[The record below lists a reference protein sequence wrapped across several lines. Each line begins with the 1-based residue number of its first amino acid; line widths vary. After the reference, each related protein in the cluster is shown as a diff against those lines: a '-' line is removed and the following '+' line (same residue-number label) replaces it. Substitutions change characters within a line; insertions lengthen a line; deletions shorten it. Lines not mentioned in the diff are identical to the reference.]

1 MSITRAMFSGLTGL
15 NANSQ
20 TIGVTGNNIANVN
33 TTSFK
38 RSQAHFETQVSQ
50 TLKNGSAPST
60 ALGGTNPAQA
70 GLGTRLAAITRD
82 FSDGGLQPTGVAT
95 HAAIEGSG
103 FFVVEQGGSRRF
115 TRDGTFQL
123 DRDFN
128 LVTNSGARV
137 QGYGV
142 DTDFNVVPGLLQD
155 INIPLG
161 VLTIAQATENVNI
174 GGNLNTGGDVAT
186 QGSLIESEAL
196 YSDAAATVPAT
207 AADALTSLFGAD
219 GSARF
224 PAGAVLNVGT
234 ITRGGA
240 ELPSRTFEINA
251 TNTTDSDANGT
262 TLGDF
267 LTFMQDITGIDT
279 TATNAPGVTVNALG
293 QVIVESNTGTANQIL
308 IDPGDIIASSGGVNS
323 QPFTSPWTIVQEATG
338 ESARTSFIAYDSLGN
353 PLNIDMITVLEDKN
367 STGTEWNFYIH
378 SDDDSDLNK
387 FLSRGSLSFD
397 TNGQFTLAQ
406 GGSFVIDRTNSGAL
420 DPQNITLQFTDPNGT
435 LGSLTALSGLDT
447 SQVNSLQ
454 QDGTP
459 IGTLEDFS
467 ISEDGTI
474 TGVFS
479 NSLLRD
485 LGQLPLA
492 MFSNT
497 AGLSE
502 VGGNMYQNASN
513 SGSPQIVAGGTGGSG
528 RVIGRALELS
538 NVDLAQ
544 EFISLISAQT
554 GFSANSRIISTS
566 DQMIQELLATIR

>member
-20 TIGVTGNNIANVN
+20 TIGVAGNNIANVN

-50 TLKNGSAPST
+50 TLKNGSAPSS

-95 HAAIEGSG
+95 HAAVEGNG
-103 FFVVEQGGSRRF
+103 FFIVEKGGSTRF

-128 LVTNSGARV
+128 LVTSSGARV
-137 QGYGV
+137 QGFGV
-142 DTDFNVVPGLLQD
+142 DTDFNVVPGVLQD
-155 INIPLG
+155 VNIPLG

-186 QGSLIESEAL
+186 QGSIIESEAL
-196 YSDAAATVPAT
+196 YSDALATTPAVAT
-207 AADALTSLFGAD
+207 DLLTSLFGSD

-234 ITRGGA
+234 LTRGGA
-240 ELPSRTFEINA
+240 ELPSRSFEIGA
-251 TNTTDSDANGT
+251 ANTTGSDAFGT

-267 LTFMQDITGIDT
+267 MTFIQDITGIDT
-279 TATNAPGVTVNALG
+279 TTANAPGVTVNALG
-293 QVIVESNTGTANQIL
+293 QVVVESNSGTANELL
-308 IDPGDIIASSGGVNS
+308 IDPGDIIASVGGVNS
-323 QPFTSPWTIVQEATG
+323 QPFTSPWTILQEATG

-367 STGTEWNFYIH
+367 STGTQWNFYIH

-406 GGSFVIDRTNSGAL
+406 GGSFVIDRTNTGAL
-420 DPQNITLQFTDPNGT
+420 DPQNITLQFTDPKGT

-497 AGLSE
+497 AGLQE
-502 VGGNMYQNASN
+502 VGGNLYANASN
-513 SGSPQIVAGGTGGSG
+513 SGSPQIVAGGTSGAG

>member
-20 TIGVTGNNIANVN
+20 TIGVAGNNIANVN

-50 TLKNGSAPST
+50 TLKNGSAPSS

-95 HAAIEGSG
+95 HAAIEGNG
-103 FFVVEQGGSRRF
+103 FFIVEQSGSRRF

-128 LVTNSGARV
+128 LVTSNGARV

-155 INIPLG
+155 LNIPLG

-186 QGSLIESEAL
+186 QGSIVESEAL
-196 YSDAAATVPAT
+196 YSDALATTPAV
-207 AADALTSLFGAD
+207 AGDALTSLFGAD

-224 PAGAVLNVGT
+224 PAGSVLNFGT

-240 ELPSRTFEINA
+240 ELPSRSFEVNGA
-251 TNTTDSDANGT
+251 NTTDSDGFGT

-267 LTFMQDITGIDT
+267 MSFLEDITGIDT
-279 TATNAPGVTVNALG
+279 TAANLPGVTVNALG
-293 QVIVESNTGTANQIL
+293 QVVVESNTGTANEL
-308 IDPGDIIASSGGVNS
+308 LLDPGDIIANAGTVNT
-323 QPFTSPWTIVQEATG
+323 QPFTSPWTTVQEATG
-338 ESARTSFIAYDSLGN
+338 ESARTSFISYDSLGN
-353 PLNIDMITVLEDKN
+353 PLNIDMITVLSDKN
-367 STGTEWNFYIH
+367 STGTEWEFYIH

-406 GGSFVIDRTNSGAL
+406 GASFVIDRTATGAL
-420 DPQNITLQFTDPNGT
+420 DPQNINLQFTDPNGT

-497 AGLSE
+497 AGLQE
-502 VGGNMYQNASN
+502 VGGNLYANASN

-566 DQMIQELLATIR
+566 DQMIQELLSTIR

>member
-1 MSITRAMFSGLTGL
+1 MFSGLTGL

-20 TIGVTGNNIANVN
+20 TIGVAGNNIANVN

-60 ALGGTNPAQA
+60 SLGGTNPAQA

-95 HAAIEGSG
+95 HAAVEGNG
-103 FFVVEQGGSRRF
+103 FFIVEKGGSTRF

-128 LVTNSGARV
+128 LVTSSGARV

-155 INIPLG
+155 VNIPLG

-186 QGSLIESEAL
+186 QGSIIESEAL
-196 YSDAAATVPAT
+196 YSDAGATTPAV
-207 AADALTSLFGAD
+207 AGDLLTSLFGSD

-224 PAGAVLNVGT
+224 PAGAVINVGT
-234 ITRGGA
+234 VTRGGA
-240 ELPSRTFEINA
+240 ELPARSFEVGA
-251 TNTTDSDANGT
+251 ANTTDSDAFGT

-267 LTFMQDITGIDT
+267 MTFLQDITGIDT
-279 TATNAPGVTVNALG
+279 TATNAPGISVNALG
-293 QVIVESNTGTANQIL
+293 QVVVESNMGTANQLL
-308 IDPGDIIASSGGVNS
+308 IDPGDIIASTGAVNS

-353 PLNIDMITVLEDKN
+353 PLNIDMITVLGDKN
-367 STGTEWNFYIH
+367 STGTEWDFYIH
-378 SDDDSDLNK
+378 SNDDSDLNK
-387 FLSRGSLSFD
+387 FLSRGSLTFD
-397 TNGQFTLAQ
+397 TSGQFTLAQ
-406 GGSFVIDRTNSGAL
+406 GGSFVIDRTDTGAL

-497 AGLSE
+497 AGLQE
-502 VGGNMYQNASN
+502 VGGNLYANGSN
-513 SGSPQIVAGGTGGSG
+513 SGSPQIVAGGTSGAG

>member
-20 TIGVTGNNIANVN
+20 TIGVAGNNIANVN

-50 TLKNGSAPST
+50 TLKNGSAPSS

-82 FSDGGLQPTGVAT
+82 FSDGGLQPTGVPT
-95 HAAIEGSG
+95 HAAIEGNG
-103 FFVVEQGGSRRF
+103 FFIVEKGGSRRF

-123 DRDFN
+123 DRDYN

-155 INIPLG
+155 VNIPLG
-161 VLTIAQATENVNI
+161 ILTIAQATENVNI
-174 GGNLNTGGDVAT
+174 GGNLNTGGNVAT
-186 QGSLIESEAL
+186 QGSIIESEPL
-196 YSDAAATVPAT
+196 YSDAAATIPAVPT
-207 AADALTSLFGAD
+207 DALTSLFGAD

-224 PAGAVLNVGT
+224 PTGAVLNVGT

-240 ELPSRTFEINA
+240 ELPSRTFEVGA
-251 TNTTDSDANGT
+251 ANTTGSNAFGT

-267 LTFMQDITGIDT
+267 MTFIQDITGIDT
-279 TATNAPGVTVNALG
+279 TTSNAPGVTVNPLG
-293 QVIVESNTGTANQIL
+293 RVVVESNMGTANEIL
-308 IDPGDIIASSGGVNS
+308 IDPGDIIANVGGVNT
-323 QPFTSPWTIVQEATG
+323 QPFTSPWSTIQEADG
-338 ESARTSFIAYDSLGN
+338 ESARASFITYDSLGN
-353 PLNIDMITVLEDKN
+353 PMNIDMITVLNDKN
-367 STGTEWNFYIH
+367 STGTEWDFYIH

-387 FLSRGSLSFD
+387 FLSRGALSFD

-406 GGSFVIDRTNSGAL
+406 GASFVIDRTNTGAL
-420 DPQNITLQFTDPNGT
+420 DPQNINLQFQDPTGT
-435 LGSLTALSGLDT
+435 LGSLTALSGLNT

-502 VGGNMYQNASN
+502 AGGNLYANASN

-566 DQMIQELLATIR
+566 DQMIQELLSTIR

>member
-20 TIGVTGNNIANVN
+20 TIGVAGNNIANVN

-50 TLKNGSAPST
+50 TLKNGSAPSA

-103 FFVVEQGGSRRF
+103 FFVVEKGGSTRF

-137 QGYGV
+137 QGFGV
-142 DTDFNVVPGLLQD
+142 DTDFNVVPGLLTD

-186 QGSLIESEAL
+186 QGSIIESEAL
-196 YSDAAATVPAT
+196 FSDAGATTPAV
-207 AADALTSLFGAD
+207 AGDALSSLFGSD

-224 PAGAVLNVGT
+224 PAGAVLTLGT

-251 TNTTDSDANGT
+251 ANTTNSDGNGT

-267 LTFMQDITGIDT
+267 MAFIEDITGIDT
-279 TATNAPGVTVNALG
+279 TTANAPGVTVNAAG
-293 QVIVESNTGTANQIL
+293 QVIVESNTGTANQLL
-308 IDPGDIIASSGGVNS
+308 IDPGDIIANSGGVNT
-323 QPFTSPWTIVQEATG
+323 QPFTSPWTIAQEADG

-353 PLNIDMITVLEDKN
+353 PLNIDMITVLGDKN
-367 STGTEWNFYIH
+367 STGTEWEFYIH

-406 GGSFVIDRTNSGAL
+406 GASFVIDRTATGAL
-420 DPQNITLQFTDPNGT
+420 DPQNVTLQFTDPNGT

-497 AGLSE
+497 AGLVE
-502 VGGNMYQNASN
+502 VGGNLYANASN

>member
-20 TIGVTGNNIANVN
+20 IIGVSGNNIANVN

-50 TLKNGSAPST
+50 TLKNGSAPSA

-82 FSDGGLQPTGVAT
+82 FSDGGLQPTGVST
-95 HAAIEGSG
+95 HVAVEGAG
-103 FFVVEQGGSRRF
+103 FFIAEDSGSQRF

-128 LVTNSGARV
+128 LVTNGGARV

-142 DTDFNVVPGLLQD
+142 DTQFNVVEGLLQD
-155 INIPLG
+155 VNIPLG
-161 VLTIAQATENVNI
+161 ILTIAQATTNVNI

-186 QGSLIESEAL
+186 QGSIVEAEPL
-196 YSDAAATVPAT
+196 YSDALATTPAVAT
-207 AADALTSLFGAD
+207 DLLTSLFGAD

-224 PAGAVLNVGT
+224 PAGAVLTFGN

-240 ELPSRTFEINA
+240 ELPDRTFEVGA
-251 TNTTDSDANGT
+251 ANTTESDGNGT
-262 TLGDF
+262 TLGDM
-267 LTFMQDITGIDT
+267 LTFLNDILGIDGLQSNT
-279 TATNAPGVTVNALG
+279 PGVSVNALG
-293 QVIVESNTGTANQIL
+293 QVTVESNTGTANQIL
-308 IDPGDIIASSGGVNS
+308 IDPGDIIASSGGVNT
-323 QPFTSPWTIVQEATG
+323 QPFSLPWTIAQEATG
-338 ESARTSFIAYDSLGN
+338 ESIRTNFIAYDSLGN
-353 PLNIDMITVLEDKN
+353 PMSIDMITVLEDKN
-367 STGTEWNFYIH
+367 STGTEWRFYIH
-378 SDDDSDLNK
+378 SEDDTDLNK
-387 FLSRGSLSFD
+387 YLSNGTLSFD

-406 GGSFVIDRTNSGAL
+406 GGSFVIDRTNTGSL

-435 LGSLTALSGLDT
+435 LGSLTALSGQNV
-447 SQVNSLQ
+447 SQVNSLR

-467 ISEDGTI
+467 VSEDGTV

-485 LGQLPLA
+485 LGRLPLA

-497 AGLSE
+497 AGLIE
-502 VGGNMYQNASN
+502 TGGNLYANSSN
-513 SGSPQIVAGGTGGSG
+513 SGSPQIVQAGTGGSG
-528 RVIGRALELS
+528 RTIGRAVELS

-566 DQMIQELLATIR
+566 DQMIQELLATVR

>member
-1 MSITRAMFSGLTGL
+1 MSITRAMFAGLTGL

-20 TIGVTGNNIANVN
+20 TIGVAGNNIANVN

-50 TLKNGSAPST
+50 TLKNGSAPSA

-82 FSDGGLQPTGVAT
+82 FSDGGLQPTGVST
-95 HAAIEGSG
+95 HVAVEGAG
-103 FFVVEQGGSRRF
+103 FFIAEKAGSQRF

-128 LVTNSGARV
+128 LVTNGGARV

-142 DTDFNVVPGLLQD
+142 DSTFNVVEGLLQD
-155 INIPLG
+155 MNIPLG

-186 QGSLIESEAL
+186 QGAVVESEAL
-196 YSDAAATVPAT
+196 FSDPGATTPAVST
-207 AADALTSLFGAD
+207 DLLTSLVGAD
-219 GSARF
+219 LSARF
-224 PAGAVLNVGT
+224 PAGAVLTVGNV
-234 ITRGGA
+234 TRGGA
-240 ELPSRTFEINA
+240 ELPSRTFEVNA
-251 TNTTDSDANGT
+251 SNTTGSDANGT

-267 LTFMQDITGIDT
+267 TAFVQDILGIDT
-279 TATNAPGVTVNALG
+279 GQANAPGVSVNASG
-293 QVIVESNTGTANQIL
+293 QVVVELNTGTANEIL
-308 IDPGDIIASSGGVNS
+308 FDPGDIIASSGGVNT
-323 QPFTSPWTIVQEATG
+323 QPFSQPWTIAQQATG
-338 ESARTSFIAYDSLGN
+338 ESVRTNFIAYDSLGN
-353 PLNIDMITVLEDKN
+353 PMSIDLITVLEDKN
-367 STGTEWNFYIH
+367 STGTQWRFYVH
-378 SDDDSDLNK
+378 SEDDTDLNK
-387 FLSRGSLSFD
+387 YLSNGTLSFD
-397 TNGQFTLAQ
+397 TNGQFVLAQ
-406 GGSFVIDRTNSGAL
+406 GGSFVVDRTNTGSL

-435 LGSLTALSGLDT
+435 LGSLTALSGQDT
-447 SQVNSLQ
+447 SQVNSLR

-485 LGQLPLA
+485 LGRMPLA
-492 MFSNT
+492 MFSNN
-497 AGLSE
+497 AGLVE
-502 VGGNMYQNASN
+502 VGGNLYANSSN
-513 SGSPQIVAGGTGGSG
+513 SGSPQIVQAGTGGSG
-528 RVIGRALELS
+528 RTIGRAIELS

-566 DQMIQELLATIR
+566 DQMIQELLATVR

>member
-15 NANSQ
+15 SANSQ
-20 TIGVTGNNIANVN
+20 TIGVAGNNIANVN

-50 TLKNGSAPST
+50 TLKNGSAPSS

-103 FFVVEQGGSRRF
+103 FYVVEQAGSQRY

-123 DRDFN
+123 DRDYN
-128 LVTNSGARV
+128 LVTSSGARV

-142 DTDFNVVPGLLQD
+142 DNDFNVVPGLLQD
-155 INIPLG
+155 VNIPLG

-186 QGSLIESEAL
+186 QGSIIESEAF
-196 YSDAAATVPAT
+196 YSDAGATTPAV
-207 AADALTSLFGAD
+207 AGDLLTDLFGSD

-224 PAGAVLNVGT
+224 PAGAVLNVGAM
-234 ITRGGA
+234 TRGGA
-240 ELPSRTFEINA
+240 ELPARSFEIGA
-251 TNTTDSDANGT
+251 ANTTDSDAFGT

-267 LTFMQDITGIDT
+267 MTFLQDITGIDT
-279 TATNAPGVTVNALG
+279 TAANAPGVSVNALG
-293 QVIVESNTGTANQIL
+293 QVVVESNTGTANQLL

-323 QPFTSPWTIVQEATG
+323 QPFTTPWTIAQQATG
-338 ESARTSFIAYDSLGN
+338 ESARTSFIAYDSLGSAM
-353 PLNIDMITVLEDKN
+353 NIDLITVLGDKN
-367 STGTEWNFYIH
+367 STGTEWDFYVH

-406 GGSFVIDRTNSGAL
+406 GASFVIDRTNSGAL
-420 DPQNITLQFTDPNGT
+420 DPQNINLQFTDPNGT
-435 LGSLTALSGLDT
+435 LGSLTALSGQDS

-497 AGLSE
+497 AGLAE
-502 VGGNMYQNASN
+502 VGGNMYANAAN
-513 SGSPQIVAGGTGGSG
+513 SGSPQIVSGGTGGAG
-528 RVIGRALELS
+528 RIIGRALELS

>member
-20 TIGVTGNNIANVN
+20 TIGVAGNNIANVN

-50 TLKNGSAPST
+50 TLKNGSAPSSG
-60 ALGGTNPAQA
+60 LGGTNPAQA

-95 HAAIEGSG
+95 HAAVEGSG
-103 FFVVEQGGSRRF
+103 FFIVEKGGSQRY

-128 LVTNSGARV
+128 LVNNNGGRV
-137 QGYGV
+137 QGFGV
-142 DTDFNVVPGLLQD
+142 DTDFQVVEGLLQD

-161 VLTIAQATENVNI
+161 VLTIAQATRNVNI
-174 GGNLNTGGDVAT
+174 GGNLNTGGDVAVN
-186 QGSLIESEAL
+186 GSMIVSEAL
-196 YSDAAATVPAT
+196 YSDPGATVPAV
-207 AADALTSLFGAD
+207 AADALTGLVGSGGA
-219 GSARF
+219 ARF
-224 PAGAVLNVGT
+224 PAGAVITISNV
-234 ITRGGA
+234 TRGGA
-240 ELPSRTFEINA
+240 SLPARTFEVNA
-251 TNTTDSDANGT
+251 ANTTNSDDNGT

-267 LTFMQDITGIDT
+267 MQFIQDITGIDT
-279 TATNAPGVTVNALG
+279 AQANAPGVTVNGLG
-293 QVIVESNTGTANQIL
+293 QVVVESNTGTANEIL
-308 IDPGDIIASSGGVNS
+308 IDPGDIIANAGGVNT
-323 QPFTSPWTIVQEATG
+323 QPFSAPWTIAQEADG
-338 ESARTSFIAYDSLGN
+338 ESIRTNFIAYDSLGN
-353 PLNIDMITVLEDKN
+353 AMSIDMITVLEDKN
-367 STGTEWNFYIH
+367 STGTQWRFYVH
-378 SDDDSDLNK
+378 SDDDTDLNK
-387 FLSRGSLSFD
+387 YLSNGTLSFD
-397 TNGQFTLAQ
+397 TNGQFTIAQ
-406 GGSFVIDRTNSGAL
+406 GNSFVIDRTNTGSL

-435 LGSLTALSGLDT
+435 LGSLTALSGQEV
-447 SQVNSLQ
+447 SQVNSLR

-467 ISEDGTI
+467 ISENGTI

-485 LGQLPLA
+485 LGRIPLA
-492 MFSNT
+492 MFSNN
-497 AGLSE
+497 AGLLE
-502 VGGNMYQNASN
+502 VGGNLYANTSN
-513 SGSPQIVAGGTGGSG
+513 SGSPQIVNPGTGGSG

-566 DQMIQELLATIR
+566 DQMIQELLATLR

>member
-20 TIGVTGNNIANVN
+20 TIGVAGNNIANVN

-50 TLKNGSAPST
+50 TLKNGSAPSS

-103 FFVVEQGGSRRF
+103 FFIVEKGGSMRF

-137 QGYGV
+137 QGFGV

-161 VLTIAQATENVNI
+161 VLTIAQATETVNI

-196 YSDAAATVPAT
+196 YSDPAGTVPAT
-207 AADALTSLFGAD
+207 AADLLTSLVGAD
-219 GSARF
+219 LSARF
-224 PAGAVLNVGT
+224 PAGAVITVGT

-251 TNTTDSDANGT
+251 TNTTNSDANGT

-267 LTFMQDITGIDT
+267 MAFIEDITGIDT
-279 TATNAPGVTVNALG
+279 TQPNAPGVSVNALG
-293 QVIVESNTGTANQIL
+293 QVVVESNTGEANEIL
-308 IDPGDIIASSGGVNS
+308 IDPGDIIANVSGVNS
-323 QPFTSPWTIVQEATG
+323 QPFTSPWTIVQEANG
-338 ESARTSFIAYDSLGN
+338 ESARTSFITYDSLGN
-353 PLNIDMITVLEDKN
+353 PMNIDMITVLEDKN
-367 STGTEWNFYIH
+367 STGTQWRFYMH

-387 FLSRGSLSFD
+387 FLSNGTLSFD

-406 GGSFVIDRTNSGAL
+406 GASFVIDRTNTGAL

-497 AGLSE
+497 AGLTE
-502 VGGNMYQNASN
+502 VGGNLYANASN

>member
-20 TIGVTGNNIANVN
+20 TIGVAGNNIANVN

-50 TLKNGSAPST
+50 TLKNGSAPSSV
-60 ALGGTNPAQA
+60 LGGTNPAQA

-82 FSDGGLQPTGVAT
+82 FADGGLQPTGVAT
-95 HAAIEGSG
+95 HAAIEGNG
-103 FFVVEQGGSRRF
+103 FFIVEQSGSRRF
-115 TRDGTFQL
+115 SRDGTFQL
-123 DRDFN
+123 DRDYN
-128 LVTNSGARV
+128 LVTSSGARV

-174 GGNLNTGGDVAT
+174 GGNLNTGGDAAT

-196 YSDAAATVPAT
+196 YSDATATTPAV
-207 AADALTSLFGAD
+207 AGDLLTSLFGAD

-224 PAGAVLNVGT
+224 PAGAVLNLGT

-240 ELPSRTFEINA
+240 ELPSRTFEINT
-251 TNTTDSDANGT
+251 TNTTNSDAIGT

-267 LTFMQDITGIDT
+267 MAFIEDITGIDT
-279 TATNAPGVTVNALG
+279 TASNAPGVTVNALG
-293 QVIVESNTGTANQIL
+293 QVVVESNTGTANQLL
-308 IDPGDIIASSGGVNS
+308 IDPGDIIANSGGVNS
-323 QPFTSPWTIVQEATG
+323 QPFTSPWTIAQEATG

-406 GGSFVIDRTNSGAL
+406 GGSFVIDRTDTGAL
-420 DPQNITLQFTDPNGT
+420 DPQNVTLQFTDPNGT

-497 AGLSE
+497 SGLVE
-502 VGGNMYQNASN
+502 VGGNMYANASN
-513 SGSPQIVAGGTGGSG
+513 SGSPQIVAGGTGGAG
-528 RVIGRALELS
+528 RIIGRALELS

-566 DQMIQELLATIR
+566 DQMIQELLSTIR

>member
-1 MSITRAMFSGLTGL
+1 MSITRALFSGLTGL

-20 TIGVTGNNIANVN
+20 TIGVAGNNIANVN

-38 RSQAHFETQVSQ
+38 RSQAFFETQVSQ

-95 HAAIEGSG
+95 HAAVEGAG
-103 FFVVEQGGSRRF
+103 FFIVEQSGSQLF

-128 LVTNSGARV
+128 LVTNNGARV

-142 DTDFNVVPGLLQD
+142 DSDFQVVPGVLQD

-161 VLTIAQATENVNI
+161 VLTIAQATETVNI

-186 QGSLIESEAL
+186 QGSIIESEAL
-196 YSDAAATVPAT
+196 YSDAFATTPAV
-207 AADALTSLFGAD
+207 AGDLLTSLFGSD

-240 ELPSRTFEINA
+240 ELPTRSFEINT
-251 TNTTDSDANGT
+251 TNTTNSDQFGT

-267 LTFMQDITGIDT
+267 MAFIEDITGIDT
-279 TATNAPGVTVNALG
+279 TTANAPGVTVNALG
-293 QVIVESNTGTANQIL
+293 QVVVESNTGDANELL
-308 IDPGDIIASSGGVNS
+308 IDPGDIIASSGGVNT

-353 PLNIDMITVLEDKN
+353 PLNIDMITVLNDKN
-367 STGTEWNFYIH
+367 STGTQWDFYIH

-406 GGSFVIDRTNSGAL
+406 GASFVIDRTNTGAL
-420 DPQNITLQFTDPNGT
+420 DPQNITLEFTDPNGT

-447 SQVNSLQ
+447 SQVNSLR

-497 AGLSE
+497 AGLNE
-502 VGGNMYQNASN
+502 VGGNLYQNASN
-513 SGSPQIVAGGTGGSG
+513 SGSPQIVTGGTGGSG

-566 DQMIQELLATIR
+566 DQLIQELLASIR

>member
-20 TIGVTGNNIANVN
+20 TIGVAGNNIANVN

-50 TLKNGSAPST
+50 TLKNGSAPSSV
-60 ALGGTNPAQA
+60 LGGTNPAQA

-95 HAAIEGSG
+95 HAAVEGNG
-103 FFVVEQGGSRRF
+103 FFIVEQSGSRRF

-128 LVTNSGARV
+128 LVTSSGARV

-142 DTDFNVVPGLLQD
+142 DTDFTVVPGLLQD
-155 INIPLG
+155 VNIPLG

-174 GGNLNTGGDVAT
+174 GGNLNTGGNVAT
-186 QGSLIESEAL
+186 QGSIIESEAL
-196 YSDAAATVPAT
+196 FSDAGATTPAV
-207 AADALTSLFGAD
+207 AGDALTSLFGAD

-224 PAGAVLNVGT
+224 PAGAVLNLGT

-240 ELPSRTFEINA
+240 ELPSRSFEINA
-251 TNTTDSDANGT
+251 VNTTDSDGNGT

-267 LTFMQDITGIDT
+267 MAFIEDITGIDT
-279 TATNAPGVTVNALG
+279 TASNAPGVTVNALG
-293 QVIVESNTGTANQIL
+293 QVIVESNTGVANQLL
-308 IDPGDIIASSGGVNS
+308 IDPGDIIANSGGVNS
-323 QPFTSPWTIVQEATG
+323 QPFTSPWNIAQEADG

-387 FLSRGSLSFD
+387 FMSRGSLSFD

-406 GGSFVIDRTNSGAL
+406 GGSFVIDRTDTGSL

-467 ISEDGTI
+467 VSEDGTI

-502 VGGNMYQNASN
+502 VGGNMYANASN

-566 DQMIQELLATIR
+566 DQMIQELLSTIR

>member
-1 MSITRAMFSGLTGL
+1 MSITSALFSGLTGL
-15 NANSQ
+15 NASSQ
-20 TIGVTGNNIANVN
+20 TIGVAGNNIANVN

-38 RSQAHFETQVSQ
+38 RSQANFETQVSQ
-50 TLKNGSAPST
+50 TLSNGSAPNGT
-60 ALGGTNPAQA
+60 LGGTNPAQV

-103 FFVVEQGGSRRF
+103 FFIVDQGGSQRF

-128 LVTNSGARV
+128 LVTNGGARV
-137 QGYGV
+137 QGFGV

-174 GGNLNTGGDVAT
+174 GGNLNAGGDVAT
-186 QGSLIESEAL
+186 QGSIIESEPL
-196 YSDAAATVPAT
+196 FSDATGTTPAV
-207 AADALTSLFGAD
+207 AGDALSSLFGAD

-224 PAGAVLNVGT
+224 PDGAVLSLGT

-240 ELPSRTFEINA
+240 ELPSRTFEVGA
-251 TNTTDSDANGT
+251 ANTTDSDGNGT

-267 LTFMQDITGIDT
+267 LAFVEDITGIDT
-279 TATNAPGVTVNALG
+279 TASNSPGVTVNALG
-293 QVIVESNTGTANQIL
+293 QVVVESNTGTANQLL
-308 IDPGDIIASSGGVNS
+308 IDPGDIIANFNGVNS
-323 QPFTSPWTIVQEATG
+323 QPFTSPWEIIQEADG
-338 ESARTSFIAYDSLGN
+338 ESARTSFITFDSLGN
-353 PLNIDMITVLEDKN
+353 PLNIDLIAVLQDKN
-367 STGTEWNFYIH
+367 STGTEWEFYIH

-397 TNGQFTLAQ
+397 TNGQFTIAQ
-406 GGSFVIDRTNSGAL
+406 GGSFVIDRADTGAL
-420 DPQNITLQFTDPNGT
+420 DPQNITLQFTDPTGT
-435 LGSLTALSGLDT
+435 LGSLTALAGLDT

-492 MFSNT
+492 LFSNT
-497 AGLSE
+497 AGLQE
-502 VGGNMYQNASN
+502 VGGNLYVNGSN
-513 SGSPQIVAGGTGGSG
+513 SGSPQIVAGGTSGSG

-566 DQMIQELLATIR
+566 DELIQELLNTVR

>member
-20 TIGVTGNNIANVN
+20 TIGVAGNNIANVN

-50 TLKNGSAPST
+50 TLKNGSAPSS

-95 HAAIEGSG
+95 HAAVEGNG
-103 FFVVEQGGSRRF
+103 FFIVEKGGSTRF

-128 LVTNSGARV
+128 LVTSSGARV
-137 QGYGV
+137 QGFGV
-142 DTDFNVVPGLLQD
+142 DTDFNVVPGVLQD
-155 INIPLG
+155 VNIPLG

-186 QGSLIESEAL
+186 QGSIIESEAL
-196 YSDAAATVPAT
+196 YSDALATTPAVAT
-207 AADALTSLFGAD
+207 DLLTSLFGSD

-234 ITRGGA
+234 LTRGGA
-240 ELPSRTFEINA
+240 ELPSRSFEIGA
-251 TNTTDSDANGT
+251 ANTTGSDAFGT

-267 LTFMQDITGIDT
+267 MTFIQDITGIDT
-279 TATNAPGVTVNALG
+279 TTANAPGVTVNALG
-293 QVIVESNTGTANQIL
+293 QVVVESNTGTANELL
-308 IDPGDIIASSGGVNS
+308 IDPGDIIASVGGVNS
-323 QPFTSPWTIVQEATG
+323 QPFTSPWTILQEATG

-367 STGTEWNFYIH
+367 STGTQWNFYIH

-406 GGSFVIDRTNSGAL
+406 GGSFVIDRTNTGAL

-497 AGLSE
+497 AGLQE
-502 VGGNMYQNASN
+502 VGGNLYANASN
-513 SGSPQIVAGGTGGSG
+513 SGSPQIVAGGTSGAG

>member
-20 TIGVTGNNIANVN
+20 SIGVAGNNIANVN

-60 ALGGTNPAQA
+60 GLGGTNPAQA

-82 FSDGGLQPTGVAT
+82 FSDGGLQPTGVPT

-103 FFVVEQGGSRRF
+103 FFVVEKGGSQRY

-123 DRDFN
+123 DRDYN
-128 LVTNSGARV
+128 LVTNSGGRV
-137 QGYGV
+137 QGFGV
-142 DTDFNVVPGLLQD
+142 DTDFNVVDGLLQD

-174 GGNLNTGGDVAT
+174 GGNLNAAGDVAT
-186 QGSLIESEAL
+186 QGSVIESEAL
-196 YSDAAATVPAT
+196 FSDPGGTTPAV
-207 AADALTSLFGAD
+207 AGDALTSLFGAD

-224 PAGAVLNVGT
+224 PAGSVLSFGS

-240 ELPSRTFEINA
+240 ELPSRTFEVNA

-262 TLGDF
+262 TLADF
-267 LTFMQDITGIDT
+267 MAFVEDITGIDT
-279 TATNAPGVTVNALG
+279 TQANAPGVTVNALG
-293 QVIVESNTGTANQIL
+293 QVVVESNTGTANQLL
-308 IDPGDIIASSGGVNS
+308 IDPGDIIANSGGVNS
-323 QPFTSPWTIVQEATG
+323 QPFTTPWTVTQEATG
-338 ESARTSFIAYDSLGN
+338 ESARTSFITYDSLGN
-353 PLNIDMITVLEDKN
+353 AMNIDMITVLEDKN
-367 STGTEWNFYIH
+367 STGTEWQFYIH

-387 FLSRGSLSFD
+387 FLSAGTLSFD
-397 TNGQFTLAQ
+397 TNGQFTIAQ
-406 GGSFVIDRTNSGAL
+406 GGSFVIDRTDTGAL

-435 LGSLTALSGLDT
+435 LGSLTALSGLDI

-485 LGQLPLA
+485 LGRIPLA

-497 AGLSE
+497 AGLQE
-502 VGGNMYQNASN
+502 VGGNLYANASN
-513 SGSPQIVAGGTGGSG
+513 SGSPQIVTAGTSGAG

-544 EFISLISAQT
+544 EFITLISAQT

-566 DQMIQELLATIR
+566 DEMIQELLASLR

>member
-20 TIGVTGNNIANVN
+20 TIGVAGNNIANVN

-50 TLKNGSAPST
+50 TMKNGSAPST

-82 FSDGGLQPTGVAT
+82 FSDGGLQPTGVPT
-95 HAAIEGSG
+95 HAAIEGNG
-103 FFVVEQGGSRRF
+103 FFIVEKGGSRRF

-123 DRDFN
+123 DRDYN

-186 QGSLIESEAL
+186 QGSIIESEAM
-196 YSDAAATVPAT
+196 YSDAAATIPAV
-207 AADALTSLFGAD
+207 AGDALTSLFGSD

-224 PAGAVLNVGT
+224 PAGAILNVGT

-240 ELPSRTFEINA
+240 ELPSRSFEIGA
-251 TNTTDSDANGT
+251 ANTTGSDAFGT

-267 LTFMQDITGIDT
+267 MAFIEDITGIDT
-279 TATNAPGVTVNALG
+279 TTVGAPGVTVNALG
-293 QVIVESNTGTANQIL
+293 QVVVESNSGTANELL
-308 IDPGDIIASSGGVNS
+308 IDPGDIIANSGTVNS
-323 QPFTSPWTIVQEATG
+323 QPFTQPWSTIQEADG

-367 STGTEWNFYIH
+367 STGTEWRFYIH

-387 FLSRGSLSFD
+387 YLSSGTLSFD

-406 GGSFVIDRTNSGAL
+406 GSSFVIDRTDTGSL
-420 DPQNITLQFTDPNGT
+420 DPQNVTLQFTDPNGT

-497 AGLSE
+497 AGLQE
-502 VGGNMYQNASN
+502 VGGNLYANASN
-513 SGSPQIVAGGTGGSG
+513 SGSPQVVAGGTGGSG
-528 RVIGRALELS
+528 RIIGRALELS

-566 DQMIQELLATIR
+566 DQMIQELLSTIR

>member
-20 TIGVTGNNIANVN
+20 TIGVAGNNIANVN

-50 TLKNGSAPST
+50 TLKNGSAPSS

-95 HAAIEGSG
+95 HAAVEGNG
-103 FFVVEQGGSRRF
+103 FFIVEKGGSTRF

-128 LVTNSGARV
+128 LVTSSGARV
-137 QGYGV
+137 QGFGV

-155 INIPLG
+155 VNIPLG

-186 QGSLIESEAL
+186 QGSIIESEAL
-196 YSDAAATVPAT
+196 YSDALATTPAVAT
-207 AADALTSLFGAD
+207 DLLTSLFGSD

-234 ITRGGA
+234 LTRGGA
-240 ELPSRTFEINA
+240 ELPSRSFEIGA
-251 TNTTDSDANGT
+251 ANTTGSNAFGT

-267 LTFMQDITGIDT
+267 MTFIQDITGIDT
-279 TATNAPGVTVNALG
+279 TTANAPGVTVNALG
-293 QVIVESNTGTANQIL
+293 QVVVESNSGTANELL
-308 IDPGDIIASSGGVNS
+308 IDPGDIIAGVGGVNS
-323 QPFTSPWTIVQEATG
+323 QPFTSPWTILQEATG

-367 STGTEWNFYIH
+367 STGTQWNFYIH

-406 GGSFVIDRTNSGAL
+406 GGSFVIDRTNTGAL

-497 AGLSE
+497 AGLQE
-502 VGGNMYQNASN
+502 VGGNLYANASN
-513 SGSPQIVAGGTGGSG
+513 SGSPQIVAGGTSGAG

>member
-1 MSITRAMFSGLTGL
+1 MSITRALFSGLTGL

-50 TLKNGSAPST
+50 TLKNGSAPSSV
-60 ALGGTNPAQA
+60 LGGTNPAQA

-82 FSDGGLQPTGVAT
+82 FSDGGLQPTGVST

-103 FFVVEQGGSRRF
+103 FFIVEASGSRRF

-128 LVTNSGARV
+128 LVTNNGARV

-142 DTDFNVVPGLLQD
+142 DTDFQVVPGVLQD

-174 GGNLNTGGDVAT
+174 GGNLNTGGEVAT
-186 QGSLIESEAL
+186 QGSIIESEAF
-196 YSDAAATVPAT
+196 YSDAAATIPAV
-207 AADALTSLFGAD
+207 AGDLLTSLFGSD

-234 ITRGGA
+234 LTRGGA
-240 ELPSRTFEINA
+240 ELPSRTFEINT
-251 TNTTDSDANGT
+251 TNTTNSDAFGT

-267 LTFMQDITGIDT
+267 MQFIQDITGIDT
-279 TATNAPGVTVNALG
+279 TTANAPGVTVNALG
-293 QVIVESNTGTANQIL
+293 QVVVESNTGEANELL
-308 IDPGDIIASSGGVNS
+308 IDPGDVIASVGGVNS
-323 QPFTSPWTIVQEATG
+323 QPFTSPWTIVQEANG

-406 GGSFVIDRTNSGAL
+406 GAAFVIDRTNTGAL

-467 ISEDGTI
+467 FSEDGTI

-485 LGQLPLA
+485 LGQIPLA

-497 AGLSE
+497 AGLVE
-502 VGGNMYQNASN
+502 VGGNLYANASN

-566 DQMIQELLATIR
+566 DQLIQELLASIR

>member
-1 MSITRAMFSGLTGL
+1 MFSGLTGL

-20 TIGVTGNNIANVN
+20 TIGVAGNNIANVN

-50 TLKNGSAPST
+50 TLKNGSAPSS

-82 FSDGGLQPTGVAT
+82 FSDGGLQPTGVPT
-95 HAAIEGSG
+95 HAAVEGNG
-103 FFVVEQGGSRRF
+103 FFVVEKGGSRRF

-186 QGSLIESEAL
+186 QGSIVESEAL
-196 YSDAAATVPAT
+196 YSDAAATIPAV
-207 AADALTSLFGAD
+207 AGDALTSLFGSD
-219 GSARF
+219 SSARF
-224 PAGAVLNVGT
+224 PAGAVLNIGT

-240 ELPSRTFEINA
+240 ELPNRSFEINT
-251 TNTTDSDANGT
+251 TNTTNSDGFGT

-267 LTFMQDITGIDT
+267 MAFVEDITGIDT
-279 TATNAPGVTVNALG
+279 TAANAPGVTVNALG
-293 QVIVESNTGTANQIL
+293 QVVVESNTGDANEIL
-308 IDPGDIIASSGGVNS
+308 IDPGDIIADSGGVNT
-323 QPFTSPWTIVQEATG
+323 QPFTSPWTTIQEATG

-353 PLNIDMITVLEDKN
+353 PLNIDMITVLNDKN
-367 STGTEWNFYIH
+367 STGTEWDFYIH

-387 FLSRGSLSFD
+387 FLSRGSLTFD
-397 TNGQFTLAQ
+397 VNGQFTLAQ
-406 GGSFVIDRTNSGAL
+406 GASFVIDRTDTGAL
-420 DPQNITLQFTDPNGT
+420 DPQNVTLQFTDPTGT

-497 AGLSE
+497 AGLQE
-502 VGGNMYQNASN
+502 VGGNLYANASN

-528 RVIGRALELS
+528 RIIGRALELS

-566 DQMIQELLATIR
+566 DQMIQELLSTIR

>member
-20 TIGVTGNNIANVN
+20 TIGVAGNNIANVN

-38 RSQAHFETQVSQ
+38 RSSAYFETQVSQ
-50 TLKNGSAPST
+50 TLKNGSAPSS

-95 HAAIEGSG
+95 HAAIEGNG
-103 FFVVEQGGSRRF
+103 FFIVEQSGSRRF

-128 LVTNSGARV
+128 LVTSSGARV

-174 GGNLNTGGDVAT
+174 GGNLNAGGDIAT
-186 QGSLIESEAL
+186 QGSIVESEAL
-196 YSDAAATVPAT
+196 YSDALATTPAVAT
-207 AADALTSLFGAD
+207 DALTSLFGAD

-224 PAGAVLNVGT
+224 PAGAVLNIGNV
-234 ITRGGA
+234 TRGGA
-240 ELPSRTFEINA
+240 ELPSRSFEVGA
-251 TNTTDSDANGT
+251 ANTTDSDGFGT

-267 LTFMQDITGIDT
+267 MSFIEEVTGIDT
-279 TATNAPGVTVNALG
+279 TAANLPGVTVNALG
-293 QVIVESNTGTANQIL
+293 QVVVESNFGTANEL
-308 IDPGDIIASSGGVNS
+308 LFDPGDIIASSGGVNS
-323 QPFTSPWTIVQEATG
+323 QPFTQPWATVQEATG

-353 PLNIDMITVLEDKN
+353 PLNIDMITVLSDKN
-367 STGTEWNFYIH
+367 STGTEWDFYIH

-406 GGSFVIDRTNSGAL
+406 GAAFIIDRTATGAL
-420 DPQNITLQFTDPNGT
+420 DPQSVNLQFTDPTGT

-467 ISEDGTI
+467 ISEDGTV

-497 AGLSE
+497 AGLQE
-502 VGGNMYQNASN
+502 VGGNLYANASN

-566 DQMIQELLATIR
+566 DQMIQELLSTIR

>member
-20 TIGVTGNNIANVN
+20 TIGVAGNNIANVN

-50 TLKNGSAPST
+50 TLKNGSAPSS

-82 FSDGGLQPTGVAT
+82 FSDGGLQPTGVST
-95 HAAIEGSG
+95 HAAIEGNG
-103 FFVVEQGGSRRF
+103 FFVVEKGGSRRF

-155 INIPLG
+155 LNIPLG
-161 VLTIAQATENVNI
+161 ILTIAQATENVNI

-186 QGSLIESEAL
+186 QGSIIESEAL
-196 YSDAAATVPAT
+196 YSDALATTPAV
-207 AADALTSLFGAD
+207 AGDLLTGLFGAD

-224 PAGAVLNVGT
+224 PAGAVLSVGT

-240 ELPSRTFEINA
+240 ELPTRSFEVGA
-251 TNTTDSDANGT
+251 ANTTNSDAFGT

-267 LTFMQDITGIDT
+267 MTFIQDITGIDT
-279 TATNAPGVTVNALG
+279 TAANAPGVTVNGLG
-293 QVIVESNTGTANQIL
+293 QVVVESNTGVANELL
-308 IDPGDIIASSGGVNS
+308 IDPGDIIANSGGVNS
-323 QPFTSPWTIVQEATG
+323 QPFTSPWTTIQEADG

-406 GGSFVIDRTNSGAL
+406 GASFVIDRTDTGAL
-420 DPQNITLQFTDPNGT
+420 DPQNVTLQFTDPNGT

-497 AGLSE
+497 AGLQE
-502 VGGNMYQNASN
+502 VGGNLYANASN
-513 SGSPQIVAGGTGGSG
+513 SGSPQIVSGGTGGSG

>member
-20 TIGVTGNNIANVN
+20 TIGVAGNNIANVN

-60 ALGGTNPAQA
+60 SLGGTNPAQA

-95 HAAIEGSG
+95 HAAVEGNG
-103 FFVVEQGGSRRF
+103 FFIVEKGGSTRF

-128 LVTNSGARV
+128 LVTSSGARV

-155 INIPLG
+155 VNIPLG

-186 QGSLIESEAL
+186 QGSIIESEAL
-196 YSDAAATVPAT
+196 YSDAGATTPAV
-207 AADALTSLFGAD
+207 AGDLLTSLFGSD

-224 PAGAVLNVGT
+224 PAGAVINVGT
-234 ITRGGA
+234 VTRGGA
-240 ELPSRTFEINA
+240 ELPARSFEVGA
-251 TNTTDSDANGT
+251 ANTTDSDAFGT

-267 LTFMQDITGIDT
+267 MTFLQDITGIDT
-279 TATNAPGVTVNALG
+279 TATNAPGISVNALG
-293 QVIVESNTGTANQIL
+293 QVVVESNMGTANQLL
-308 IDPGDIIASSGGVNS
+308 IDPGDIIASTGAVNS

-353 PLNIDMITVLEDKN
+353 PLNIDMITVLGDKN
-367 STGTEWNFYIH
+367 STGTEWDFYIH
-378 SDDDSDLNK
+378 SNDDSDLNK
-387 FLSRGSLSFD
+387 FLSRGSLTFD
-397 TNGQFTLAQ
+397 TSGQFTLAQ
-406 GGSFVIDRTNSGAL
+406 GGSFVIDRTDTGAL

-497 AGLSE
+497 AGLQE
-502 VGGNMYQNASN
+502 VGGNLYANGSN
-513 SGSPQIVAGGTGGSG
+513 SGSPQIVAGGTSGAG

>member
-1 MSITRAMFSGLTGL
+1 MSITRALFSGLTGL

-38 RSQAHFETQVSQ
+38 RSQAFFETQVSQ
-50 TLKNGSAPST
+50 TLKNGSAPSSV
-60 ALGGTNPAQA
+60 LGGTNPAQA

-82 FSDGGLQPTGVAT
+82 FSDGGLQPTGVST
-95 HAAIEGSG
+95 HAAIEGAG
-103 FFVVEQGGSRRF
+103 FFIVEASGSRRF

-128 LVTNSGARV
+128 LVTNNGARV

-142 DTDFNVVPGLLQD
+142 DTDFQVVPGVLQD

-174 GGNLNTGGDVAT
+174 GGNLNTGGEVAT
-186 QGSLIESEAL
+186 QGSIIESEAF
-196 YSDAAATVPAT
+196 YSDALATTPAV
-207 AADALTSLFGAD
+207 AGDALTSLFGSD

-224 PAGAVLNVGT
+224 PAGAVLNLGT

-240 ELPSRTFEINA
+240 ELPNRTFEINT
-251 TNTTDSDANGT
+251 TNTTDSDAFGT

-267 LTFMQDITGIDT
+267 MAFIEDVTGIDT
-279 TATNAPGVTVNALG
+279 TTANAPGVTVNALG
-293 QVIVESNTGTANQIL
+293 QVVVESNTGEANQLL
-308 IDPGDIIASSGGVNS
+308 IDPGDIIASVGGVNS
-323 QPFTSPWTIVQEATG
+323 QPFTSPWAIVQEATG
-338 ESARTSFIAYDSLGN
+338 ESARTSFISYDSLGN
-353 PLNIDMITVLEDKN
+353 PLNIDMITVLNDKN
-367 STGTEWNFYIH
+367 STGTEWDFYIH

-387 FLSRGSLSFD
+387 FLSRGSLNFD

-406 GGSFVIDRTNSGAL
+406 GASFVIDRTNTGAL

-497 AGLSE
+497 AGL
-502 VGGNMYQNASN
+502 V
-513 SGSPQIVAGGTGGSG
+513 
-528 RVIGRALELS
+528 
-538 NVDLAQ
+538 
-544 EFISLISAQT
+544 
-554 GFSANSRIISTS
+554 
-566 DQMIQELLATIR
+566 

>member
-20 TIGVTGNNIANVN
+20 TIGVAGNNIANVN

-60 ALGGTNPAQA
+60 GLGGTNPAQV

-82 FSDGGLQPTGVAT
+82 FSDGGLQPTGVST
-95 HAAIEGSG
+95 HAAVEGGG
-103 FFVVEQGGSRRF
+103 FFIVEKGGSQRY

-128 LVTNSGARV
+128 LVSNSGGRV
-137 QGYGV
+137 QGFGV
-142 DTDFNVVPGLLQD
+142 DSQFNVVEGILQD

-161 VLTIAQATENVNI
+161 VLTIAQATENVNL
-174 GGNLNTGGDVAT
+174 GGNLNAGGDVAT
-186 QGSLIESEAL
+186 QGSIIESEAL
-196 YSDAAATVPAT
+196 FSDPAATVPAT
-207 AADALTSLFGAD
+207 AADALTSLVGSD
-219 GSARF
+219 LSARF
-224 PAGAVLNVGT
+224 PAGAVLTVDNV
-234 ITRGGA
+234 TRGGG
-240 ELPSRTFEINA
+240 ELPARTFEVNA
-251 TNTTDSDANGT
+251 ANTTNSDANGT

-267 LTFMQDITGIDT
+267 MAFLQDVTGIDT
-279 TATNAPGVTVNALG
+279 TQSNAPGVSVNALG
-293 QVIVESNTGTANQIL
+293 QLTVLSNTGTANEIL
-308 IDPGDIIASSGGVNS
+308 FDPGDIIASSGGVNS
-323 QPFTSPWTIVQEATG
+323 QPFTSPWNIDQQATG
-338 ESARTSFIAYDSLGN
+338 ESVRTNFIAYDSLGN
-353 PLNIDMITVLEDKN
+353 AVSIDMIAVLEDKN
-367 STGTEWNFYIH
+367 STGTDWRFYVH
-378 SDDDSDLNK
+378 SEDDSDLNK
-387 FLSRGSLSFD
+387 FLSNGTLSFD
-397 TNGQFTLAQ
+397 TSGQFTLAQ
-406 GGSFVIDRTNSGAL
+406 GGSFIIDRTNTGAL
-420 DPQNITLQFTDPNGT
+420 DPQAITLQFTDPNGT
-435 LGSLTALSGLDT
+435 LGSLTALAGQDI
-447 SQVNSLQ
+447 SQINSLR

-467 ISEDGTI
+467 ISEDGTV

-485 LGQLPLA
+485 LGRIPLA

-497 AGLSE
+497 AGLVE
-502 VGGNMYQNASN
+502 TGGNLYANTSN
-513 SGSPQIVAGGTGGSG
+513 SGSPQIVNAGTGGSG

-544 EFISLISAQT
+544 EFINLISAQT

-566 DQMIQELLATIR
+566 DQMIQELLASIR

>member
-1 MSITRAMFSGLTGL
+1 MFSGLTGL

>member
-1 MSITRAMFSGLTGL
+1 MSITRALFSGLTGL

-20 TIGVTGNNIANVN
+20 TIGVAGNNIANVN

-38 RSQAHFETQVSQ
+38 RSQAFFETQVSQ
-50 TLKNGSAPST
+50 TLKNGSAPS
-60 ALGGTNPAQA
+60 AVLGGTNPAQA

-82 FSDGGLQPTGVAT
+82 FSDGGLQPTGVST
-95 HAAIEGSG
+95 HAALEGNG
-103 FFVVEQGGSRRF
+103 FFIVEQTGSRRF

-128 LVTNSGARV
+128 LVTNNGARV

-174 GGNLNTGGDVAT
+174 GGNLNTGGNVAT
-186 QGSLIESEAL
+186 QGSIIESEAF
-196 YSDAAATVPAT
+196 YSDAGATIPAV
-207 AADALTSLFGAD
+207 AGDALTSLFGSD

-234 ITRGGA
+234 LTRGGA
-240 ELPSRTFEINA
+240 ELPSRTFEIGA
-251 TNTTDSDANGT
+251 ANTTDSDGFGT
-262 TLGDF
+262 TLGE
-267 LTFMQDITGIDT
+267 FMAFIEDITGIDT
-279 TATNAPGVTVNALG
+279 TTANAPGVTVNALG
-293 QVIVESNTGTANQIL
+293 QVVVESNFGTANELL
-308 IDPGDIIASSGGVNS
+308 IDPGDIIASVGGVNT

-353 PLNIDMITVLEDKN
+353 PLNIDMITVLNDKN
-367 STGTEWNFYIH
+367 STGTQWDFYIH

-406 GGSFVIDRTNSGAL
+406 GASFVIDRTNTGAL

-497 AGLSE
+497 AGLVE
-502 VGGNMYQNASN
+502 VGGNLYANASN
-513 SGSPQIVAGGTGGSG
+513 SGSPQIVTGGTGGSG

-566 DQMIQELLATIR
+566 DQLIQELLASIR

>member
-20 TIGVTGNNIANVN
+20 TIGVAGNNIANVN

-50 TLKNGSAPST
+50 TLKNGSAPSQQ
-60 ALGGTNPAQA
+60 LGGTNPAQA

-82 FSDGGLQPTGVAT
+82 FSGGGLQPTGVST
-95 HAAIEGSG
+95 HAAVEGAG
-103 FFVVEQGGSRRF
+103 FFIVDKGGSQRF

-128 LVTNSGARV
+128 LVSNNGGRV

-142 DTDFNVVPGLLQD
+142 DTNFEVVEGLLQD

-161 VLTIAQATENVNI
+161 VLTIAQATRNVNI

-186 QGSLIESEAL
+186 QGSVVESEAMF
-196 YSDAAATVPAT
+196 SDPGATVPAT
-207 AADALTSLFGAD
+207 GADLLTSLVAAD

-224 PAGAVLNVGT
+224 PAGAVLSVGNV
-234 ITRGGA
+234 TRGGA
-240 ELPSRTFEINA
+240 ELPSRTFEVNA
-251 TNTTDSDANGT
+251 TNTTESDANGT
-262 TLGDF
+262 TLADF
-267 LTFMQDITGIDT
+267 MAFIEDITGIDT
-279 TATNAPGVTVNALG
+279 AQPGSPGVTVNALG
-293 QVIVESNTGTANQIL
+293 QVVIQSNTGTANEIL

-323 QPFTSPWTIVQEATG
+323 QPFSAPWNIAQEATG
-338 ESARTSFIAYDSLGN
+338 ESIRTNFIAYDSLGN
-353 PLNIDMITVLEDKN
+353 PMSIDMIVVLEDKN
-367 STGTEWNFYIH
+367 STGTEWRFYIH
-378 SDDDSDLNK
+378 SDDDTDLNK
-387 FLSRGSLSFD
+387 YLSNGTLNFD
-397 TNGQFTLAQ
+397 TNGQFVLAQ
-406 GGSFVIDRTNSGAL
+406 GGSFVIDRTATGSL
-420 DPQNITLQFTDPNGT
+420 DPQNINLQFTDPNGT
-435 LGSLTALSGLDT
+435 LGSLTALSGQDV
-447 SQVNSLQ
+447 SQVNSLR

-467 ISEDGTI
+467 IAEDGTI

-485 LGQLPLA
+485 LGRLPLA

-497 AGLSE
+497 AGLIE
-502 VGGNMYQNASN
+502 VGGNLYANSSN
-513 SGSPQIVAGGTGGSG
+513 SGSPQIVAAGTGGSG
-528 RVIGRALELS
+528 RTIGRALELS

-566 DQMIQELLATIR
+566 DQMIQELLSTVR

>member
-20 TIGVTGNNIANVN
+20 TIGVAGNNIANVN

-95 HAAIEGSG
+95 HAAIEGNG
-103 FFVVEQGGSRRF
+103 FFIVEQSGSRRF

-174 GGNLNTGGDVAT
+174 GGNLNTGGNVAT
-186 QGSLIESEAL
+186 QGSIIESEAL
-196 YSDAAATVPAT
+196 FSDAAATTPAV
-207 AADALTSLFGAD
+207 AGDALTSLFGAD

-224 PAGAVLNVGT
+224 PVGAVLNLGT

-240 ELPSRTFEINA
+240 ELPSRSFEINA
-251 TNTTDSDANGT
+251 INTTDSDGNGT

-267 LTFMQDITGIDT
+267 MAFIEDITGIDT
-279 TATNAPGVTVNALG
+279 TASNLPGVTVNALG
-293 QVIVESNTGTANQIL
+293 QVIVESNTGVANQLL
-308 IDPGDIIASSGGVNS
+308 IDPGDIIANSGGVNS
-323 QPFTSPWTIVQEATG
+323 QPFTSPWTIAQEADG

-406 GGSFVIDRTNSGAL
+406 GGTVVIDRTDTGAL
-420 DPQNITLQFTDPNGT
+420 DPQNVTLQFTDPNGT

-502 VGGNMYQNASN
+502 VGGNMYANASN
-513 SGSPQIVAGGTGGSG
+513 SGSPQVVAGGTGGSG

-566 DQMIQELLATIR
+566 DQMIQELLSTIR

>member
-20 TIGVTGNNIANVN
+20 TIGVAGNNIANVN

-50 TLKNGSAPST
+50 TMKNGSAPST

-82 FSDGGLQPTGVAT
+82 FSDGGLQPTGVPT
-95 HAAIEGSG
+95 HAAIEGNG
-103 FFVVEQGGSRRF
+103 FFVVEKGGSRRF

-123 DRDFN
+123 DRDYN

-186 QGSLIESEAL
+186 QGSIIESEAM
-196 YSDAAATVPAT
+196 YSDAAATIPAV
-207 AADALTSLFGAD
+207 AGDALTSLFGSD

-224 PAGAVLNVGT
+224 PAGAILNVGT

-240 ELPSRTFEINA
+240 ELPSRSFEIGA
-251 TNTTDSDANGT
+251 ANTTGSDDFGT

-267 LTFMQDITGIDT
+267 MAFIEDITGIDT
-279 TATNAPGVTVNALG
+279 TTANAPGVTVNALG
-293 QVIVESNTGTANQIL
+293 QVVVESNTGTANEIL
-308 IDPGDIIASSGGVNS
+308 IDPGDIIANSGGVNT
-323 QPFTSPWTIVQEATG
+323 QPFTSPWSTIQEADG
-338 ESARTSFIAYDSLGN
+338 ESARTSFISYDSLGN
-353 PLNIDMITVLEDKN
+353 PMNIDMITVLEDKN
-367 STGTEWNFYIH
+367 STGTEWRFYIH

-387 FLSRGSLSFD
+387 YLSSGTLSFD
-397 TNGQFTLAQ
+397 TAGQFTLAQ
-406 GGSFVIDRTNSGAL
+406 GASFVIDRTDTGAL
-420 DPQNITLQFTDPNGT
+420 DPQNVTLQFTDPNGT

-502 VGGNMYQNASN
+502 VGGNLYANASN

-566 DQMIQELLATIR
+566 DQMIQELLSTIR